1 MRHETWKTLCDRFVQ
16 NSYRLPSE
24 LPEDIHEAERQSQ
37 ITWVFKT
44 LLDRAAE
51 IGKQAQIEPGSEESL
66 SLMERAYS
74 TASDLTYGFWF
85 RRLPVFDKDRLA
97 AMTSEDVANAL
108 RITPEDSRFYVQRVK
123 ELRIYDFVSDEVEW
137 GVDTYLESEFRVS
150 KVDKMLLVALTDMEI
165 ASYLKAVAGSK
176 LIDLPNVEAMVE
188 GPKARQL
195 WFIGLLR
202 IGAIAG
208 LAVGGM
214 FALNMFVTP
223 LPETVRLG
231 VIYATGFIAVPLI
244 GLMTWHRFIDR
255 RSTKLTAEQN
265 KIIERMMS
273 FQWEVHGTGSL
284 SIPHF
289 RRLLDETRRDGIVW
303 PKATWTLLDDI
314 ERRGITRI

>member
-1 MRHETWKTLCDRFVQ
+1 
-16 NSYRLPSE
+16 
-24 LPEDIHEAERQSQ
+24 
-37 ITWVFKT
+37 
-44 LLDRAAE
+44 
-51 IGKQAQIEPGSEESL
+51 
-66 SLMERAYS
+66 
-74 TASDLTYGFWF
+74 
-85 RRLPVFDKDRLA
+85 
-97 AMTSEDVANAL
+97 MTSEDVANAL